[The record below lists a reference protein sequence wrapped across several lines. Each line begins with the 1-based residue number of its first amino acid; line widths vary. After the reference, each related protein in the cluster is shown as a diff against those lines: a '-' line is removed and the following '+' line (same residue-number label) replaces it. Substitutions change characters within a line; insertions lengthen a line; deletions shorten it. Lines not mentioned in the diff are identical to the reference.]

1 MSQPTNSLRDG
12 ATDAS
17 DKIVFDAL
25 LHVIR
30 KNQTEFNNIVK
41 KQWEEDLTT
50 NPDLSAE
57 INGGYT
63 ALAKWLGQVQQ
74 EQVQQSAPRTIS
86 SQQLNAPLVSMTSTP
101 QTQVLRDS
109 LVPSSR
115 LVEQS
120 TPSQSSRLAQS
131 SSRINTLSLQT
142 PQTQNTLRKSTLSP
156 LEPQTP
162 SQGSLRTSTLP
173 LVEPQTPSQGSL
185 RTSTLPLTQQTP
197 SQGSLR
203 TSTLPLTQQTSSQG
217 SLRTSTLPL
226 SQLQTPSQGS
236 LRTGTLPLQSSSLN
250 NYSSPLTVTPKTR
263 QETPYPSGQIS
274 LTPLFPEQPQL
285 SQTLVNQSSG
295 LGQRLAMDSRLSSRS

>member
-185 RTSTLPLTQQTP
+185 RTSTLPLTQQT
-197 SQGSLR
+197 
-203 TSTLPLTQQTSSQG
+203 SSQG